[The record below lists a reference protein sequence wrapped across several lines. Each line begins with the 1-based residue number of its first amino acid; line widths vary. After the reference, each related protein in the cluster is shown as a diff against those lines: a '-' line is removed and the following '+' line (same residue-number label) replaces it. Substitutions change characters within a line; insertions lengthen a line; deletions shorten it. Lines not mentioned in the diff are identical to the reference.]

1 MPHEMHNLCTNDSI
15 PCGPEGIGRDVIPV
29 TEFTALPATANDI
42 HRGRPA
48 LINTQFPQYTAART
62 VGLNRRE
69 SGGIATMSA
78 CAYSLT
84 SRNWTPIDRA
94 LVKWRANPP
103 ARRGVGRLTV
113 VCPRASCLSFCWL
126 RIGRQCAPDTHLDQ
140 VRTHRP
146 RQGATASA
154 LSSFEPQKVL
164 GTRRRSREIT
174 FRKGSP

>member
-1 MPHEMHNLCTNDSI
+1 MADAATRLSQFFAGISDAPASSTDTRQALHGRARQGSA
-15 PCGPEGIGRDVIPV
+15 PC
-29 TEFTALPATANDI
+29 
-42 HRGRPA
+42 RPC
-48 LINTQFPQYTAART
+48 
-62 VGLNRRE
+62 
-69 SGGIATMSA
+69 A
-78 CAYSLT
+78 CSLT
-84 SRNWTPIDRA
+84 SRNWTPIDRP

-174 FRKGSP
+174 VREGSPRERRPSPLVIRRRGASSQQPCLEAMPG